1 MALAELKTC
10 SEKTKPGERSRK
22 HRGPSTQTA
31 QPDPL
36 GLLQGVRGFKSSVN
50 KTARSEYGPGETCH
64 LRTNGKLHE
73 KKDRILSCCRNV

>member
-1 MALAELKTC
+1 MRKQYPTFSKEPDLATPATPARGECADQLPKKRAVTMALAELKTC

-36 GLLQGVRGFKSSVN
+36 GL
-50 KTARSEYGPGETCH
+50 
-64 LRTNGKLHE
+64 
-73 KKDRILSCCRNV
+73 